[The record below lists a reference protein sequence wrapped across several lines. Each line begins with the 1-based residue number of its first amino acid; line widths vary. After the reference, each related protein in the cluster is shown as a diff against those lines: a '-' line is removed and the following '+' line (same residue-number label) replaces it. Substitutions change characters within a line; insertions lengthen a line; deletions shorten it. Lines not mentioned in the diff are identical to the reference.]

1 MKRLVGVLLVLLPLS
16 MFVAGCGGVKPVENP
31 PVMMKPEEMKMP
43 PDVAKQ
49 FGKAAPGPNVNQ

>member
-1 MKRLVGVLLVLLPLS
+1 
-16 MFVAGCGGVKPVENP
+16 
-31 PVMMKPEEMKMP
+31 MKPEEMKMP

>member
-1 MKRLVGVLLVLLPLS
+1 